1 MIRRAEHSIFPAYVV
16 LAYTVWNWWLKTKTG
31 HWLYFFMD
39 YNRPFPFAWRLP
51 LHWGFLTQTPA
62 RPSMVPTFLILVA
75 VEVASFLA
83 GASLADLGQ

>member
-1 MIRRAEHSIFPAYVV
+1 MAEDQDRPLAV
-16 LAYTVWNWWLKTKTG
+16 LLHGLQQA
-31 HWLYFFMD
+31 
-39 YNRPFPFAWRLP
+39 FPFRMALATA
-51 LHWGFLTQTPA
+51 LGFLMQTPA